1 MIARNYFSTHPV
13 LRYAIEEIIVAYRA
27 DPMIDT
33 HDFILIAV
41 APHYP
46 LAQVTHFVQHHFSTD
61 RFVAFHA
68 MDAFSGMETIS
79 GIAMC
84 VITFEREGSIKT
96 LLIDDMIEHQDRA
109 IKQTLAYLEANSDA
123 THCFFSGHLEG
134 EFSTFIDALEDAG
147 ADKTLFSR
155 FIGGACSGT
164 RDPLTKETFT
174 YQATS
179 DRVIKRGFALVSF
192 CGCDSAMS
200 AAFGYKPVGVAYT
213 ITGVSG
219 KGNVAI
225 DNNRSFIHTID
236 RLTRNIP
243 NFEIRHLWYSPI
255 VLLDEEDGSISVVRT
270 FKAIHHDSVE
280 FYTPLKMGAR
290 FKLSYAEPSNLL
302 EADAQSAREVAYHL
316 PQCDLAFNFSCIAR
330 QYALE
335 DQQTQEAK
343 LYSQLLNA
351 PLFGFFTF
359 GEIGPKRDGMGLK
372 VYNQTSLLVGITER

>member
-13 LRYAIEEIIVAYRA
+13 LRYAIEEIIVAYHA

-33 HDFILIAV
+33 NDFILIAV
-41 APHYP
+41 APNYP
-46 LAQVTHFVQHHFSTD
+46 LEQVTHLVQRHFGTD
-61 RFVAFHA
+61 RFLAFHA
-68 MDAFSGMETIS
+68 IDAFSGMETVEGIS
-79 GIAMC
+79 MC
-84 VITFEREGSIKT
+84 VIAFEREGNIQT
-96 LLIDDMIEHQDRA
+96 LIIDDMIDHQERA
-109 IKQTLAYLEANSDA
+109 VTQTLEYLHAHRDA
-123 THCFFSGHLEG
+123 THCFFAGHLEG
-134 EFSTFIDALEDAG
+134 EFSTFIDALDSAG
-147 ADKTLFSR
+147 GDKTLFSR

-174 YQATS
+174 YQATA

-192 CGCDSAMS
+192 CGCHSAMS
-200 AAFGYKPVGVAYT
+200 ASLGYTPVGVAYT
-213 ITGVSG
+213 ITGASS
-219 KGNVAI
+219 KGNMAI
-225 DNNRSFIHTID
+225 DHNRSFIHTID
-236 RLTRNIP
+236 RLTHNIP

-255 VLLDEEDGSISVVRT
+255 VLLDEDDGAISVVRT

-280 FYTPLKMGAR
+280 FYTPLKIGTR

-302 EADAQSAREVAYHL
+302 ESDAKSAREVASGL

-335 DQQTQEAK
+335 DRQKEEPQ
-343 LYSQLLNA
+343 LYSRLLNA

-359 GEIGPKRDGMGLK
+359 GEVGPKKNGMGLQ

>member
-1 MIARNYFSTHPV
+1 MNARNYFSTHPV
-13 LRYAIEEIIVAYRA
+13 LRYAIEEIIVAYHA

-46 LAQVTHFVQHHFSTD
+46 LAQVTHFVQHHFATD
-61 RFVAFHA
+61 RFLAFHA
-68 MDAFSGMETIS
+68 IDAFSGMETVS

-84 VITFEREGSIKT
+84 VIAFEREGSIKT
-96 LLIDDMIEHQDRA
+96 LLIEDMIKHQDRA
-109 IKQTLAYLEANSDA
+109 VNQTIAYLEANRDA

-134 EFSTFIDALEDAG
+134 EFSTFIDALEAAG
-147 ADKTLFSR
+147 EDKTLFSR

-164 RDPLTKETFT
+164 HDPLTKETLT
-174 YQATS
+174 YQATA
-179 DRVIKRGFALVSF
+179 DRIVKRGFVLVSF
-192 CGCDSAMS
+192 CGCDCAMRAS
-200 AAFGYKPVGVAYT
+200 LGYNPVGVAYT
-213 ITGVSG
+213 ITGVAG

-225 DNNRSFIHTID
+225 DYNRSFVHTID

-243 NFEIRHLWYSPI
+243 DFEIRHLWYSPI
-255 VLLDEEDGSISVVRT
+255 VLLDEADGSISIVRT

-280 FYTPLKMGAR
+280 FYTPLKVGTR

-302 EADAQSAREVAYHL
+302 QADAQSAQEVVSQL

-335 DQQTQEAK
+335 DRQKEEAK
-343 LYSQLLNA
+343 IYSKLLNA

-359 GEIGPKRDGMGLK
+359 GEVGSKRNGKGLN